1 MGSVGVGMGMGTE
14 AENMSGKLR
23 VLYVV
28 LVPSHHIE
36 ANNCLQFPVPGH
48 AVPFSGLCLH
58 LALI

>member
-1 MGSVGVGMGMGTE
+1 MGSVVGVGMVMGTE

-23 VLYVV
+23 V

-48 AVPFSGLCLH
+48 AVLFSGLCLH